1 MKKTV
6 IEKAVMKRKLKE
18 VGVILCQTF
27 VLTSITLFS
36 VSPIGCKVTT
46 EGIKI
51 LEGDYSPP
59 LLQRFAVLDEASIE
73 MTFSENVSLSGC
85 VVSPVLPGLSDS
97 DEHSTDGTLASALSA
112 AAGLNG
118 SIPVNSVN
126 TEKNVVLLNLEQST
140 EIGKKYELYGVV
152 KDEYGNSLTFCIPF
166 TGFNARQAKIV
177 MTEIQ
182 SESISSQRS
191 QEKVAGIY
199 RNEFIEFLS
208 LTDGN
213 LAGLELCSAYDG
225 EEKKYSF
232 PAVEVKAGEVF
243 VVHLRNRGNG
253 CISELTENLSE
264 ATSSYTSPEIRDLW
278 TDQTATALGNK
289 TDIIFVRDSASEK
302 ILDALMYRAEN
313 VEEWTKNFISYS
325 QLVDDCSI
333 YPSGNIENAFI
344 TTGLTA
350 TKTLSRQNAQA
361 LQEKVLAGVEVEYPV
376 AAGQDDWMVSA
387 EASPGVL

>member
-1 MKKTV
+1 MQKT
-6 IEKAVMKRKLKE
+6 IEKADLKKKLKE
-18 VGVILCQTF
+18 IAGILCQT
-27 VLTSITLFS
+27 LILSSITLFS

-59 LLQRFAVLDEASIE
+59 LLQKFTVMDERSLEIV
-73 MTFSENVSLSGC
+73 FSENVSLSGC
-85 VVSPVLPGLSDS
+85 VVSPVLSGISDS
-97 DEHSTDGTLASALSA
+97 DEHSEGLSLSVALAA
-112 AAGLNG
+112 AAGIEG
-118 SIPVNSVN
+118 SIAVSAVNI
-126 TEKNVVLLNLEQST
+126 EKNVVILNLEENT
-140 EIGKKYELYGVV
+140 EIGKKYELYGLV
-152 KDEYGNSLTFCIPF
+152 KDEYSNSLTFCIPF
-166 TGFNARQAKIV
+166 IGFNARQAKII
-177 MTEIQ
+177 MTEVQ

-191 QEKVAGIY
+191 QEKADGIY

-208 LTDGN
+208 LSDGN

-243 VVHLRNRGNG
+243 VLHLRNRGNG

-264 ATSSYTSPEIRDLW
+264 ATSSYTCPDIRDLW
-278 TDQTATALGNK
+278 TEQTATALGNK
-289 TDIIFVRDSASEK
+289 TDIILVRDSASEK
-302 ILDALMYRAEN
+302 ILDAFMYRAEN

-325 QLVDDCSI
+325 QLIDGCDI
-333 YPSGNIENAFI
+333 YPNGNIENAFI

-361 LQEKVLAGVEVEYPV
+361 LQQKVLAGDEVEYPV

-387 EASPGVL
+387 EASPGGL

>member
-1 MKKTV
+1 MKKNDF
-6 IEKAVMKRKLKE
+6 EKAGVKEKLKE
-18 VGVILCQTF
+18 IGVILCQTLI
-27 VLTSITLFS
+27 LTSITLFS
-36 VSPIGCKVTT
+36 VSPIACKVTT

-97 DEHSTDGTLASALSA
+97 DEHSTDGSLSSALAA
-112 AAGLNG
+112 AAGLQG
-118 SIPVNSVN
+118 SISVTSVN
-126 TEKNVVLLNLEQST
+126 VEKNIVLLNLEQST
-140 EIGKKYELYGVV
+140 EIGKKYELYGIV
-152 KDEYGNSLTFCIPF
+152 KDEYNNSLTFCIPF

-182 SESISSQRS
+182 SESISSQRA
-191 QEKVAGIY
+191 QEKAAGIY

-264 ATSSYTSPEIRDLW
+264 ATSSYTSPDIRDLW

-289 TDIIFVRDSASEK
+289 TDIILVRDSASEK
-302 ILDALMYRAEN
+302 ILDALMYCAEN

-325 QLVDDCSI
+325 QLLDDCDI
-333 YPSGNIENAFI
+333 YSDGNIENAFI

-350 TKTLSRQNAQA
+350 TKTLSRQNALS
-361 LQEKVLAGVEVEYPV
+361 LQEKVLSGQEVEYPV
-376 AAGQDDWMVSA
+376 PACPDDWTVTA